1 MSLPL
6 MATMGVSQ
14 LRLTPAEAVTAI
26 TVNGAA
32 GVGEASRR
40 GQLAPGFAADIVLAS
55 IADWRELSYWYGVNL
70 VAAVWVS
77 GYLVTPV

>member
-1 MSLPL
+1 MI
-6 MATMGVSQ
+6 
-14 LRLTPAEAVTAI
+14 PAEAITAI

-32 GVGEASRR
+32 GVGEAGRR

-55 IADWRELSYWYGVNL
+55 MADWRELPYWYGVNL

-77 GYLVTPV
+77 GRLVTPA